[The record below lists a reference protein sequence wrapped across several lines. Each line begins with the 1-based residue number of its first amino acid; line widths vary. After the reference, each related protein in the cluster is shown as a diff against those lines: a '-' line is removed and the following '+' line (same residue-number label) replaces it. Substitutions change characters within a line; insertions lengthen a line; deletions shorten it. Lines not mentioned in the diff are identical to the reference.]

1 MTVIKVKGE
10 TGMQNPRVG
19 GKNTEKGEMSMI
31 SNIFIVA
38 QSSKYQKI
46 SWNCAIVLVKVALD
60 HLGNHLAIEVN
71 GKKFKIQNILSACKK
86 SEKHGVSMSSMLVFI
101 MGWTRIN
108 FVLIRQAGNIRANTW
123 VRFRVESSM

>member
-46 SWNCAIVLVKVALD
+46 S
-60 HLGNHLAIEVN
+60 
-71 GKKFKIQNILSACKK
+71 
-86 SEKHGVSMSSMLVFI
+86 
-101 MGWTRIN
+101 
-108 FVLIRQAGNIRANTW
+108 
-123 VRFRVESSM
+123 